1 MKLKKFFSI
10 QRMCVMALFVALQIV
25 LSRYLSYQLS
35 HSTRISLANVPNILA
50 GLWLGPISGGVVALV
65 SDVLGMLLQ
74 PSSGVYFPPLTLAP
88 ILLVVGAGYFV
99 RWLPGKRK
107 GWAVAAAVLLGEIL
121 SALYGSLALTWYYQL
136 FVKQITFW
144 EMLVL
149 RMPWKLVLAVLDTV
163 VCSLLHKCMYER
175 VIRRNIAYEL

>member
-1 MKLKKFFSI
+1 MKAKKFFSI
-10 QRMCVMALFVALQIV
+10 QRMCIMALFVALQIV
-25 LSRYLSYQLS
+25 LSRYLCYQLS
-35 HSTRISLANVPNILA
+35 SSTRLSFANVPNILA
-50 GLWLGPISGGVVALV
+50 GLWLGPVSGGVVALV

-88 ILLVVGAGYFV
+88 ILLSVGAGCLI
-99 RWLPGKRK
+99 RWLPGDRK
-107 GWAVAAAVLLGEIL
+107 GWAVPTAILLGEIL
-121 SALYGSLALTWYYQL
+121 SALYGSLALTWYYQI

-149 RMPWKLVLAVLDTV
+149 RMPWKLVMAVLDTLIS
-163 VCSLLHKCMYER
+163 CLLHKCLYHR